1 MTYMKY
7 DTFNRLLVETKNTL
21 NDIEDI
27 SKILNCGTITTDTL
41 GDTLIDAILSMLD
54 EHFNIEPDSVKDDII
69 INWLTDQE
77 ELTLS
82 EIYDI
87 LTNKE

>member
-1 MTYMKY
+1 MAYMKY
-7 DTFNRLLVETKNTL
+7 DTFNRLLVETKKTL

-54 EHFNIEPDSVKDDII
+54 EHFNIEPDSDKADII
-69 INWLTDQE
+69 VNWITDQE
-77 ELTLS
+77 ELTLG
-82 EIYDI
+82 EIYSI